1 MPYSL
6 LGGHALGFD
15 LARLAR
21 GRQAAAVLRTALTA
35 DVADLD
41 AWAAQHPGAA
51 ARSSQVR
58 AAARADERAAT
69 VRSVLPLAGA
79 AVEEAVTT
87 GASTL
92 LRRLETSLLG
102 DSHALDHFVRREL
115 LGWTWIHAGQMS
127 VQDPTA
133 SAAAD
138 VLSDA
143 AVSGF
148 LGDRLDAGVRRAMV
162 APYLR
167 ADLPTRDET
176 ASTGMGRL
184 DRVLD
189 QLADGDEAVRA
200 AWRRVVDEN
209 RLRTAEW
216 APAMHQASWAVS
228 MAGRLRLACDA
239 QLAGVIAF
247 QLAGLTPRDAAYG
260 VWNAISGV
268 LQAVAIADLLPATAS
283 TVLLRP
289 WHLVYG
295 EGPVFGA

>member
-6 LGGHALGFD
+6 VGAHALGFD
-15 LARLAR
+15 LARLVS

-35 DVADLD
+35 DSTDLD
-41 AWAAQHPGAA
+41 QWAAQHPGAV
-51 ARSSQVR
+51 ARSDWLR
-58 AAARADERAAT
+58 ATTRADARAET

-102 DSHALDHFVRREL
+102 DTRTLDHFVRHDL
-115 LGWTWIHAGQMS
+115 LDWTWIHSGPMS

-138 VLSDA
+138 VLADA
-143 AVSGF
+143 AVSGY
-148 LGDRLDAGVRRAMV
+148 LGARLDPGVRRGMV
-162 APYLR
+162 TPYLR

-176 ASTGMGRL
+176 ASTGMARV

-189 QLADGDEAVRA
+189 RLSSADESVRA
-200 AWRRVVDEN
+200 EWRRVVDEQ

-216 APAMHQASWAVS
+216 APAMHQASWACS
-228 MAGRLRLACDA
+228 MSGRLRLACDV

-260 VWNAISGV
+260 VWNAVSGV
-268 LQAVAIADLLPATAS
+268 LQAVVMIDLLPSKAAA
-283 TVLLRP
+283 VLVRP

-295 EGPVFGA
+295 EGPISG